1 MSQAAPGIA
10 REPLLAAALACGVF
24 VAHGLLRLTG
34 IEHNFDEG
42 VYIQQAQLVLAGQ
55 RPYVDFFYHQTPLY
69 LYTLAAF
76 AAPAPD
82 SLIAYRLLSLLAS
95 AAAGLFVFA
104 MARRLLPPWPAVFAL
119 ILFYTAPLQYYGML
133 ALPNAVMLC
142 FATAGAWL
150 LGVRR
155 GGRNAALG
163 AVLLVLAILEKPL
176 ALPMAAAVGIAVL
189 ADPTRRRDV
198 GWAAAATL
206 AAAAASW
213 LLFDR
218 LSDGVF
224 TELLGLQAGRFSSK
238 SGFELMR
245 GYPPFLAQLRSHGLH
260 SAVAWN
266 LYEHARSLLLPG
278 PFGNLH
284 LVALAGFGQV
294 WVVRRNPAAWRGHC
308 LLIALLGLLPL
319 VFSLFVWE
327 PSWDHYFVQYLPAL
341 SLLGGA
347 ALQALW
353 ESSRA
358 PRLGPAT
365 AILLVGLGSAAGAA
379 HVGARTADYG
389 RIPRAVVPGEPW
401 LTLDPFLNFV
411 AGTRPA
417 CGLIDPFNVYGD
429 RSLIALSNAPAWER
443 FRVDPEDLLGCLEA
457 DPSIRIAVGSVRSFF
472 VDDALG
478 EGLAQLEQADPRRFV
493 RMPLDFKE
501 RNRRSR
507 RRSLLQ

>member
-1 MSQAAPGIA
+1 VTEGGARSARAPA
-10 REPLLAAALACGVF
+10 LAAALACGVF
-24 VAHGLLRLTG
+24 VVHGLLRLSSL
-34 IEHNFDEG
+34 EHNYDEG
-42 VYIQQAQLVLAGQ
+42 VYIQQARLVLAGA

-76 AAPAPD
+76 AAPVPD
-82 SLIAYRLLSLLAS
+82 SLIAYRAPSLLAS
-95 AAAGLFVFA
+95 AVAGLFVYA

-150 LGVRR
+150 LGFRR
-155 GGRNAALG
+155 GGRSAALG
-163 AVLLVLAILEKPL
+163 AALLVLAILEKPL
-176 ALPMAAAVGIAVL
+176 ALPMAAAVGLATL
-189 ADPTRRRDV
+189 ADPTRRRDAA
-198 GWAAAATL
+198 WAAAAAL
-206 AAAAASW
+206 VAAAAAW

-218 LSDGVF
+218 QSGGMF

-245 GYPPFLAQLRSHGLH
+245 GYPPFLERLRSHDLH
-260 SAVAWN
+260 SALAWN

-284 LVALAGFGQV
+284 LVLLGVFGQL
-294 WVVRRNPAAWRGHC
+294 WIAWRRPAAWHGHR
-308 LLIALLGLLPL
+308 LLITLLWALPL

-327 PSWDHYFVQYLPAL
+327 PSWDHYFVQYVPSL

-347 ALQALW
+347 ALQGLW
-353 ESSRA
+353 EARRVQ
-358 PRLGPAT
+358 RLARAT
-365 AILLVGLGSAAGAA
+365 AILLVLLGTASGAS
-379 HVGARTADYG
+379 HVGARTADYD
-389 RIPRAVVPGEPW
+389 RVPLPLVAGEAW

-417 CGLIDPFNVYGD
+417 CDLIDPFNVYGD
-429 RSLIALSNAPAWER
+429 RSLIALSNAPAWQR
-443 FRVDPEDLLGCLEA
+443 FRVDPEDLLRCLEA
-457 DPSIRIAVGSVRSFF
+457 DRSIRIAVGSVRSLF
-472 VDDALG
+472 VDRALAD
-478 EGLAQLEQADPRRFV
+478 GLERLQQREPDRFA

-501 RNRRSR
+501 RNRRTR